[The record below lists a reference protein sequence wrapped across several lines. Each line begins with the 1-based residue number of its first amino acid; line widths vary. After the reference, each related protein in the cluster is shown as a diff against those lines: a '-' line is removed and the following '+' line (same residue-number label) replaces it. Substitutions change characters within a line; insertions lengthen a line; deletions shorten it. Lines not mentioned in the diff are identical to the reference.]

1 MGKTSSRGAAGGR
14 YAQQTHEGFAGAWNP
29 AGLTPDAEKAL
40 AERGLLSKPATK
52 TSSRQPPAAKKAK
65 APSVSVLPRDLE
77 AELPARAKKNR
88 AVKSR
93 HFRLPLEIDEKLSEL
108 AKQHDTTMVYIV
120 CRAIQEEWLKTQRQL
135 RRDER
140 TAEGRA
146 SQPAEPTNDDSM
158 GEGP

>member
-1 MGKTSSRGAAGGR
+1 MGKSSSRNNTGGR

-29 AGLTPDAEKAL
+29 AGLSPDAEKAL
-40 AERGLLSKPATK
+40 GERGLLSKPATK
-52 TSSRQPPAAKKAK
+52 SRKPPAADKAK
-65 APSVSVLPRDLE
+65 APAVSTLPRDLE

-88 AVKSR
+88 ALKSR

-108 AKQHDTTMVYIV
+108 ATHYNATMVYIV

-140 TAEGRA
+140 VAEGRA
-146 SQPAEPTNDDSM
+146 AETAKPTSDDST
-158 GEGP
+158 GENP